1 MANDENGL
9 QKKVEVDL
17 IADSVMVG
25 GSFVFKKETPTLT
38 VTKWLADS
46 MVTQGVAKLKGVK

>member
-25 GSFVFKKETPTLT
+25 CSFVFKKETPTLT